1 MTKVLWITVALAAVG
16 LLAWGVVRTLQP
28 PPPAPLT
35 AAQVDERIEAL
46 AVRLNAAIE
55 NERSVEPIHDELRPL
70 LDAHPDTA
78 AGQRLLGQV
87 LTRRDD
93 VPGAYAAYERA
104 LQLGP
109 PDPQLE
115 NLAGTAAMILGD
127 RDVAER
133 HHLRAVELAPDVAR
147 LHLALADVYL
157 KTRRWD
163 DAIAELDRALELD
176 TTLHEAASALS
187 DAYRGR
193 AAAAGAGGASDELEA
208 LEWMER
214 AVAKLPIRDDTAEVR
229 VVYARKLAALY
240 AERGDPAEAARV
252 LTSLSPA
259 MLYTPGVTRD
269 LAGYYAAM
277 GQPLMAAL
285 QYEVLLSERPADA
298 DAAAAAARY
307 YLEGGD
313 VPAARTL
320 TRRLSEL
327 DPSHEALPGL
337 REATQP

>member
-1 MTKVLWITVALAAVG
+1 MKRWVWIISVVISVG
-16 LLAWGVVRTLQP
+16 LAVWGVVRTLQP
-28 PPPAPLT
+28 SSPAPLT
-35 AAQVDERIEAL
+35 AAEVDARVEAL

-55 NERSVEPIHDELRPL
+55 NERSVGPIFDKLRPL
-70 LDAHPDTA
+70 LDEYPDTA

-87 LTRRDD
+87 LVRRDD
-93 VPGAYAAYERA
+93 VHGAYRAYERA
-104 LQLGP
+104 LELGP
-109 PDPQLE
+109 SDPQLE
-115 NLAGTAAMILGD
+115 NLAGSAAMILGN
-127 RDVAER
+127 REAAER
-133 HHLRAVELAPDVAR
+133 HHRRAVGLAPDVAR

-157 KTRRWD
+157 KTARWD

-193 AAAAGAGGASDELEA
+193 GNPGDDLEA

-214 AVAKLPIRDDTAEVR
+214 AVAKLPLRDDTAEVR

-269 LAGYYAAM
+269 LAGYYGAL

-285 QYEVLLSERPADA
+285 QYEVLLAEHPGDA

-320 TRRLSEL
+320 TRRLAEL
-327 DPSHEALPGL
+327 APDHPALPAL
-337 REATQP
+337 RTGAD